1 MTTRFI
7 QAVIAI
13 QEYVVRGDGPIAVGE
28 ARPMEYMD
36 GGYIMYPL
44 TFCAL
49 VVLFLSARA
58 AWRIW
63 GAGAGTPGAIR
74 AQVDGILF
82 WGSYA
87 VVVGVLGTVVGIAV
101 SAQAVE
107 AVGEVH
113 TQLLW
118 GGIKVALIPTIF
130 GLLYFLGAALIWFGL
145 RYVLRKRMRNRA
157 AA

>member
-1 MTTRFI
+1 MTTQLLHVI
-7 QAVIAI
+7 IAI
-13 QEYVVRGDGPIAVGE
+13 QDYVVRGDGPVAVGE

-49 VVLFLSARA
+49 AVLFLATRA

-63 GAGAGTPGAIR
+63 GGGAGTPRAIL

-107 AVGEVH
+107 AVGEVP

-145 RYVLRKRMRNRA
+145 RYVLRKRMLSGA
-157 AA
+157 PA

>member
-1 MTTRFI
+1 MTTQLMSAIIVF
-7 QAVIAI
+7 QDYAVSG
-13 QEYVVRGDGPIAVGE
+13 EGPIAVGE
-28 ARPMEYMD
+28 ARPMAYMD

-63 GAGAGTPGAIR
+63 GGGSGTPGAVR

-87 VVVGVLGTVVGIAV
+87 VVVGFLGTVVGIAV

-107 AVGEVH
+107 AIGEVH
-113 TQLLW
+113 TQLVW
-118 GGIKVALIPTIF
+118 AGIKVALIPTIW

-145 RYVLRKRMRNRA
+145 RYALRKRMLSSA

>member
-1 MTTRFI
+1 MTTPLI
-7 QAVIAI
+7 HAIIAM
-13 QEYVVRGDGPIAVGE
+13 QDYAVRGEGPLAMGE
-28 ARPMEYMD
+28 ALPLEYMD

-44 TFCAL
+44 SFCAL
-49 VVLFLSARA
+49 AVAFLSARA

-63 GAGAGTPGAIR
+63 GRGDATPGAIR

-87 VVVGVLGTVVGIAV
+87 VVVGLLGTVVGIAV

-107 AVGEVH
+107 AIGEVH
-113 TQLLW
+113 TQLVW
-118 GGIKVALIPTIF
+118 AGIKVALIPTIF
-130 GLLYFLGAALIWFGL
+130 GLLYFLGAALVWFAL
-145 RYVLRKRMRNRA
+145 RYVLRKRMLSGA